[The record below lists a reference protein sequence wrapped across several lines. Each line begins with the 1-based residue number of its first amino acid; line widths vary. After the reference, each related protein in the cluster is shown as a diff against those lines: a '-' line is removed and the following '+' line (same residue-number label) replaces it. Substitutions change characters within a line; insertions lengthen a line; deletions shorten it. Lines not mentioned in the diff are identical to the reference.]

1 MNADCRW
8 WGTSVKRVQILSAML
23 ALLAVGSVVLGWSS
37 RSHRAVVH
45 ESANASPVL
54 NANGAVLQNAVW
66 QPPAANSDRAKS
78 RARSLMA
85 GLPLMFEPNEGQGN
99 LDPADERAKFVAR
112 GAGYMLALG
121 DEGAILSLSA
131 KTSNKP
137 NAQTLTEAFQMKL
150 VGANRNAAVRGT
162 ELLPGKSNYLIG
174 NDPAKWK
181 RNIPQFARVRY
192 EDVYPGVNLVFY
204 GNQGKLEYDFQVA
217 PGADPKQA
225 ELEFDG
231 AKRLAV
237 KDGAL
242 VVTGKNGSVQLEAPQ
257 VYQEI
262 DGRRQS
268 VQGNFVLLGENRAGF
283 SIGQYDRSRELVI
296 DPLLVFSTFYGGAGN
311 ELNNYVAVDLAFN
324 VYLAGS
330 TTSSSLPGPG
340 TTTVT
345 GLVGTQNVYI
355 AKITPPA
362 GSNPA
367 VLVYATYL
375 GGSGTDYP
383 VGIGVDGNGD
393 PYVAGT
399 TNSTNFPVSLSYQTS
414 PTSPGNWHVFVTR
427 LTNTASTL
435 LYSSYLSGSGNDYA
449 TGMTIDQQGYI
460 YVTGTTTSTNP
471 QDYATGVEWPVI
483 QLPYGQPFQN
493 VPRAAA
499 GVAQFFVSKINTA
512 AGGPSSIAYSTYFG
526 GGTYSTSSPTATGG
540 NIAVDSNLNI
550 YFTGTTNFIYTG
562 QAANSDFPILN
573 PYQPCLDVPAPTVI
587 VNPATC
593 TYTTQPTASDAFVAK
608 LNPNA
613 SGGSTQLVWST
624 YIGGSNDDSGTGV
637 ALDPGAASVYVTGT
651 TNSTDIGQSTVTSTT
666 SASYQRCLDYSVNPP
681 VGTACTPPM
690 TTPYPTD
697 AFIAKLGNLGVVTT
711 TTQNLQMTYFS
722 FLGGSGNEEGLAIA
736 VDSSSGVLLTG
747 WTQSAC
753 PVAGSPSCFPVSGA
767 TDIQGSGLVGTQDA
781 FVARLN
787 TLATIQN
794 PAGSW
799 STYYGG
805 SGVTE
810 GTSVAID
817 NNENTYFAGDTTS
830 TSATLNIIKP
840 ISQDTNNNGGS
851 DAYVAEVGTTS
862 SLTISGRLTLGTD
875 QTYISA
881 GTPATFTYTI
891 TNAGSDP
898 AYNISVTD
906 DLTQG
911 QGLVNVTFNSATASS
926 GTCSGG
932 STSSSIVCTIPSLLP
947 AATATVTVV
956 VIPSPTTSGF
966 PQTFTGGTVSVTS
979 SNNITPVQTSV
990 AAQMSDFTVGVTPS
1004 TATVGAA
1011 GDSAIY
1017 QVQFTPHPVYTTSI
1031 SMSCSGVPA
1040 GAACNFTPS
1049 SISLNG
1055 PGTAGLT
1062 ISTTAPPIITP
1073 ASLLVTH
1080 NFYATIVLIP
1090 ILGWLAF
1097 GSANRRRR
1105 RIVGTIMLATIF
1117 WSLWLLPACST
1128 TVTTPPVSG
1137 TPAGLYTIIVNATA
1151 GSDTKS
1157 TTVQLQ
1163 VP

>member
-8 WGTSVKRVQILSAML
+8 WGTSVRRVQILSAML
-23 ALLAVGSVVLGWSS
+23 ALLAVAGVVLGWSS
-37 RSHRAVVH
+37 HSRRAAVNERVGTSSVV
-45 ESANASPVL
+45 NG
-54 NANGAVLQNAVW
+54 NGAVPQNAAW
-66 QPPAANSDRAKS
+66 LPPTINSNQAKS

-85 GLPLMFEPNEGQGN
+85 GLPLMFEPNQGQGN
-99 LDPADERAKFVAR
+99 LDAADTRAKFVAR

-121 DEGAILSLSA
+121 NQGAILSLSA
-131 KTSNKP
+131 KTSSKP
-137 NAQTLTEAFQMKL
+137 AAQTRTEAFQMRL
-150 VGANRNAAVRGT
+150 ADANRNAALSGAD
-162 ELLPGKSNYLIG
+162 LLPGKTNYLIG

-192 EDVYPGVNLVFY
+192 ENVYPGVNLVFY

-225 ELEFDG
+225 KLEFDG
-231 AKRLAV
+231 AKRLAL
-237 KDGAL
+237 KNGAL
-242 VVTGKNGSVQLEAPQ
+242 VVTGKNGSVRLEAPQ
-257 VYQEI
+257 IYQEI
-262 DGRRQS
+262 EGRRQP
-268 VQGNFVLLGENRAGF
+268 VQGKFILLGANRAGF
-283 SIGQYDRSRELVI
+283 SVGEYDRSRELVI
-296 DPLLVFSTFYGGAGN
+296 DPLLVFSTFFGGAGN
-311 ELNNYVAVDLAFN
+311 ELNNYVAVDLSFN

-330 TTSSSLPGPG
+330 TTSTSLPAGPNQS
-340 TTTVT
+340 VFQS
-345 GLVGTQNVYI
+345 GLAGAQNVYI

-399 TNSTNFPVSLSYQTS
+399 TNSTNFPVSLAYQTS

-427 LTNTASTL
+427 LTNTASSL

-449 TGMTIDQQGYI
+449 TGMTIDQQGYV
-460 YVTGTTTSTNP
+460 YVTGSTTSTNP

-512 AGGPSSIAYSTYFG
+512 AGGPSSITYSTYFG
-526 GGTYSTSSPTATGG
+526 GGTYSGSSPTVTGG
-540 NIAVDSNLNI
+540 NIAVDSNYNI

-593 TYTTQPTASDAFVAK
+593 ANNGQTASDAFVAK

-624 YIGGSNDDSGTGV
+624 YIGGTDDDSGTGV

-651 TNSTDIGQSTVTSTT
+651 TDSPDIGQSTVTSTT
-666 SASYQRCLDYSVNPP
+666 SASYQRCLDTSINPP
-681 VGTACTPPM
+681 VGTACPTIAQPA
-690 TTPYPTD
+690 PTD

-722 FLGGSGNEEGLAIA
+722 FLGGSGNEQGSAIA
-736 VDSSSGVLLTG
+736 VDTSSGALLTG
-747 WTQSAC
+747 WTQS
-753 PVAGSPSCFPVSGA
+753 PDFPSSGA
-767 TDIQGSGLVGTQDA
+767 SDIQGPGLVGTKDA

-830 TSATLNIIKP
+830 TSATLNIVKP
-840 ISQDTNNNGGS
+840 ISEDTNNNGGS
-851 DAYVAEVGTTS
+851 DAFVAEVGTTS
-862 SLTISGRLTLGTD
+862 SLTISGLLTLGTD

-881 GTPATFTYTI
+881 GSPATFTYTI
-891 TNAGSDP
+891 TNTGSDP

-906 DLTQG
+906 DLTQN
-911 QGLVNVTFNSATASS
+911 QGLVNVTFNSATANS

-932 STSSSIVCTIPSLLP
+932 STSSSVVCTIPSLLP
-947 AATATVTVV
+947 AGTATVTVV
-956 VIPSPTTSGF
+956 VIPSPTTTGN

-990 AAQMSDFTVGVTPS
+990 AAQMSDFTIGVTPS
-1004 TATVGAA
+1004 TATVAAA
-1011 GDSAIY
+1011 GDSAVY

-1031 SMSCSGVPA
+1031 AMSCSGVPA
-1040 GAACNFTPS
+1040 GAQCTFTPS

-1117 WSLWLLPACST
+1117 WCLWLLPACST
-1128 TVTTPPVSG
+1128 TVTQPPVSG

-1151 GSDTKS
+1151 GSDTK
-1157 TTVQLQ
+1157 TTSVQLQ